1 MRVLLACLSFVVF
14 APLATARRLGGYV
27 HILFQMQ
34 RQAGCPPRGGA
45 AHTLCV
51 VGRRA
56 ATYASRSIVLVSDR
70 MRVPT
75 AHRVR
80 IVRRSR

>member
-1 MRVLLACLSFVVF
+1 MRMLLACLSFVVF

-34 RQAGCPPRGGA
+34 RQVGCPPPPRGGA

-51 VGRRA
+51 VGRRQSGY
-56 ATYASRSIVLVSDR
+56 TRKSLRC
-70 MRVPT
+70 T
-75 AHRVR
+75 G
-80 IVRRSR
+80 